1 MKIVLISQKFDIN
14 SATIDAII
22 NKFNGDSIRLE
33 IFSLEEL
40 ASTGF
45 TQKFTNYLNKLILKP
60 ILAFEKKIASK
71 KFSSYFRSP
80 SNKFKKCKIKF
91 DPFSIKKLSSI
102 ECPIDNVDAIIN
114 TSGIPLTADLINKT
128 SLGEFRLIK
137 NSIEN
142 SFFTKN
148 CGLYEFFHNE
158 KNLTLKVQYL
168 SSKNNIPTCLFEG
181 ILPSEEFWIRNNIR
195 LKLKATGLIS
205 YILSNNL
212 LKKALASGNS
222 HHQTRID
229 TNSSRIK
236 IITKLY
242 KTLFLYY
249 FRKIKNRRREIHWDV
264 FYSNESIYPF
274 KYKNLKKLNNPPNC
288 FLADPFISFF
298 NSREIIF
305 HEEFNYKERKGKIS
319 ATEIIDNKHNYLGTI
334 LEEPFHLS
342 FPFLFEENNEIY
354 MIPESYG
361 SREIRLYRNIEY
373 PTKWKLEK
381 ILLQDVSA
389 VDSMIIK
396 HKGLY
401 FLLTTLDTS
410 DTEELSSELHIFYSK
425 DLIKGNWININS
437 GLPIFIDGTKG
448 RNGGILYTK
457 EELYRVAQVQEGIHY
472 GKNIEIF
479 AIEEINSSLYEE
491 KISNFKHLKALNT
504 KYDSHHHLN
513 ICGKYLVTDF
523 GKVR

>member
-14 SATIDAII
+14 SATIDAILD
-22 NKFNGDSIRLE
+22 KFNDASIRLE
-33 IFSLEEL
+33 IFSLEEVI
-40 ASTGF
+40 SRSF
-45 TQKFTNYLNKLILKP
+45 IQKFANYLNQLILKP
-60 ILAFEKKIASK
+60 IIAFEKKIASK
-71 KFSSYFRSP
+71 KFSGYFIAP
-80 SNKFKKCKIKF
+80 SKKHKKCIIKF
-91 DPFSIKKLSSI
+91 DPISINKLSSI

-114 TSGIPLTADLINKT
+114 ISGLPLSADLINKT

-142 SFFTKN
+142 SFFMKN
-148 CGLYEFFHNE
+148 CGLYEFFHSE
-158 KNLTLKVQYL
+158 KNLTFKIHHL

-181 ILPSEEFWIRNNIR
+181 ILPSEEQWIRNNIR
-195 LKLKATGLIS
+195 LKLKVTGLIS

-212 LKKALASGNS
+212 LKKDLVSRNS
-222 HHQTRID
+222 HHKTIID
-229 TNSSRIK
+229 TNSSPIK
-236 IITKLY
+236 IIIKLY
-242 KTLFLYY
+242 KTIFLYY
-249 FRKIKNRRREIHWDV
+249 FRKIKNRGREIHWDV
-264 FYSNESIYPF
+264 FYSNQSIHPF
-274 KYKNLKKLNNPPNC
+274 KYKNFKKLNNPSNC
-288 FLADPFISFF
+288 FLADPFISLF
-298 NSREIIF
+298 NSRKIIF
-305 HEEFNYKERKGKIS
+305 HEEFDYKERKGKIS
-319 ATEIIDNKHNYLGTI
+319 ATEIIGDKQNYLGTI

-373 PTKWKLEK
+373 PTKWKLER

-410 DTEELSSELHIFYSK
+410 DTEELSSELHVFYSK
-425 DLIKGNWININS
+425 DLLKGNWIHINS

-457 EELYRVAQVQEGIHY
+457 EKLYRVAQVQEGIHY